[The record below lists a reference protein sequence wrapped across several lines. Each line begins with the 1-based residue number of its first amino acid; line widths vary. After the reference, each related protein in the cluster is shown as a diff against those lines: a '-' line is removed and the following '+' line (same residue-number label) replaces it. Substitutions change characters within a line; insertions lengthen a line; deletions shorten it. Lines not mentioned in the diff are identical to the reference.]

1 MNWTEDQIRVINF
14 PARHMICSAAA
25 GSGKTAVLVERI
37 IRYLK
42 QGTEPQTF
50 LIITFTNAAASE
62 MKEKIRERLLLE
74 QNHACLRSALE
85 NLDLIQISTIHAF
98 CQKLVEEYFHK
109 VDIDPLFSI
118 CDASRRKTFFHESFI
133 ETCEALEADHQPAF
147 LCLKQRYDGKKLE
160 KLMENLD
167 SFLMSLPDPMEWLEN
182 AMGIPENM
190 SDDHPWNDTI
200 GFMREERFHQANICL
215 QRMNRLLEEPEA
227 LDSYRKTFEE
237 DQKLFHV
244 KQEAWKNGRVP
255 EENVKWK
262 SLYTPRGLTPQEM
275 DWKDRYQNQRN
286 RWKEAVAAAEALQI
300 REE

>member
-1 MNWTEDQIRVINF
+1 MNWTEDQLRVINS

-42 QGTEPQTF
+42 KGTEPQTF

-62 MKEKIRERLLLE
+62 MKEKIRDRLLSE
-74 QNHACLRSALE
+74 QDHDDLRQALD
-85 NLDLIQISTIHAF
+85 NIDLMQISTIHAF
-98 CQKLVEEYFHK
+98 CQKLLEEYFHK

-133 ETCEALEADHQPAF
+133 ETCDILEADHHPAF
-147 LCLKQRYDGKKLE
+147 SCLKERFEGKKLE

-167 SFLMSLPDPMEWLEN
+167 RFLMSLPDPMEWLDS
-182 AMGIPENM
+182 ALRIPENL
-190 SDDHPWNDTI
+190 SENHPWNDTI
-200 GFMREERFHQANICL
+200 RQMREERFRQAEIYFH
-215 QRMNRLLEEPEA
+215 RMEKLLEEPEA
-227 LDSYRKTFEE
+227 LESYRKTFLE

-244 KQEAWKNGRVP
+244 KQETWTTGKAPDENEKWKN
-255 EENVKWK
+255 
-262 SLYTPRGLTPQEM
+262 LYTPRGLTPLEM

-286 RWKEAVAAAEALQI
+286 R
-300 REE
+300 